1 MKGEKSAKK
10 GATRSKKQTLGVG
23 NAGECVGGP
32 QLSLVTGTIGETLR
46 FGTERQRKVFPV
58 QAVTMKKTDLLIDR
72 IHIISN
78 VLLPEECEYFISWGE
93 ERGFEEFKQAKT
105 REYAHRENGRIQ
117 IEDVILAQRIYARVL
132 PLLPTELD
140 RMAPL
145 GCSSNIR
152 LYRYTAGQSFGKHID
167 EDHFD
172 PQLNGITKYT
182 LLVYL
187 SGVSTELNVIANAAE
202 ESNIQVPPSVT
213 CTGGETIFYKGHHDT
228 KELLSVVPEAGKM
241 VLHGHGPKCLTHE
254 GSAVTSG
261 VKYVLR
267 TDVVYG

>member
-1 MKGEKSAKK
+1 MKGGKSTKK
-10 GATRSKKQTLGVG
+10 GTTRSPKQAL
-23 NAGECVGGP
+23 CVSGSGDGTGP

-46 FGTERQRKVFPV
+46 FGSQRQRKVYPV
-58 QAVTMKKTDLLIDR
+58 QAATMQRMDLPLDR
-72 IHIISN
+72 IHVISN

-93 ERGFEEFKQAKT
+93 ARGFEEFKQAKT

-117 IEDVILAQRIYARVL
+117 LEDDILAQRIFARIL
-132 PLLPTELD
+132 PLLPMELD
-140 RMAPL
+140 QMAPL

-182 LLVYL
+182 LLFYL
-187 SGVSTELNVIANAAE
+187 SGAPIEFIGVADAAE
-202 ESNIQVPPSVT
+202 STIQDVPSVT
-213 CTGGETIFYKGHHDT
+213 CAGGETIFYKGHHDS
-228 KELLSVVPEAGKM
+228 KALLSVVPEQGKM

>member
-1 MKGEKSAKK
+1 MKGEKSAQK
-10 GATRSKKQTLGVG
+10 GATRSKKQTLGAD
-23 NAGECVGGP
+23 NAGECMGP

-58 QAVTMKKTDLLIDR
+58 QAVAMQRMDLINDR
-72 IHIISN
+72 IHLISN
-78 VLLPEECEYFISWGE
+78 VLLLEECEYFISWGE
-93 ERGFEEFKQAKT
+93 EHGFEEFKQAKT

-117 IEDVILAQRIYARVL
+117 IEDAILAQRIYARIL
-132 PLLPTELD
+132 PLLPMELD

-152 LYRYTAGQSFGKHID
+152 LYRYSAGQSFGKHID

-172 PQLNGITKYT
+172 PQLNGITKFT

-187 SGVSTELNVIANAAE
+187 SGVSVDPNVAD

-213 CTGGETIFYKGHHDT
+213 CTGGATIFYKGHHDT